1 MENYY
6 PNLTKI
12 LLVWE
17 AVDAENTKTL
27 TFALSTGSANIFLLA
42 ETLSSPGVTLA
53 APAPVLV
60 TLTGFTISI
69 SRVAIVARETRVAV
83 PASSVAQTRETL
95 TSDVV
100 TVPATADVLV
110 RITL

>member
-1 MENYY
+1 M
-6 PNLTKI
+6 
-12 LLVWE
+12 WE
-17 AVDAENTKTL
+17 TVNVQNSKMKTL
-27 TFALSTGSANIFLLA
+27 TFALTAGSANIFLLA

-60 TLTGFTISI
+60 ALTGFTISI
-69 SRVAIVARETRVAV
+69 SRVTIVARETRVAV

-95 TSDVV
+95 SSDVV